1 MGCDELRRLLVT
13 NWRDDESMSRCIA
26 THIRICRNCHHGL
39 VHLKDALVGSDD
51 ALTCDQCRA
60 TFPTYYEATRPAY
73 PLVEMADKEMARVAF
88 HLSQCDTCHEE
99 YEVLL
104 LLAELE
110 ERDEMVDL

>member
-1 MGCDELRRLLVT
+1 MACDELRRLLVT
-13 NWRDDESMSRCIA
+13 DWRDDESMSRCIA
-26 THIRICRNCHHGL
+26 THIRTCRNCHHGL
-39 VHLKDALVGSDD
+39 VHLREALDTDD

-60 TFPTYYEATRPAY
+60 EFPAYYEATRPAY
-73 PLVEMADKEMARVAF
+73 PLVEMADKEMAQVAF
-88 HLSQCDTCHEE
+88 HLSQCDKCHEE